1 MKIAYWI
8 TTALLALAYLA
19 GGYFDIA
26 QPGDMG
32 KDLARLGYP
41 SYFFVIL
48 GVWKLGASVALLLPG
63 TPRLKEWAY
72 AGILFN
78 LTGASATHLFV
89 KDPIGEAITPM
100 IILAIAIASWA
111 TRPASRKLAGPWL

>member
-1 MKIAYWI
+1 M
-8 TTALLALAYLA
+8 
-19 GGYFDIA
+19 
-26 QPGDMG
+26 
-32 KDLARLGYP
+32 
-41 SYFFVIL
+41 
-48 GVWKLGASVALLLPG
+48 
-63 TPRLKEWAY
+63 AY
-72 AGILFN
+72 AGNLFN